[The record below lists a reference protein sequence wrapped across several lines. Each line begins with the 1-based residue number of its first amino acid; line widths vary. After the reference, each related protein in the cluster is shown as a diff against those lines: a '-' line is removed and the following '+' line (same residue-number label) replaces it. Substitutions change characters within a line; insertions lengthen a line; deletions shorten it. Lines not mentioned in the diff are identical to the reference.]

1 MMPPRI
7 GLIIVS
13 VRNPRI
19 CPQVA
24 EFVLQTIWRSLP
36 NSNYGSPTI
45 QNIDLATWKLPL
57 FDEPII
63 PAQVTD
69 ASQYHNEHTRAWSRE
84 IASYDAFIFVSPQ
97 YNWGYPAS
105 LKNAID
111 YLFNEWVG
119 KPAMIVTYGGF
130 GGGKCAVQLKSV
142 LGGIRMLPTPDHVE
156 LKYPDMQFAKEKAFT
171 GGDLGLDADSEDG
184 VWAEEK
190 PKIVVTFG
198 DMQKALIEN
207 QKVEEKI

>member
-1 MMPPRI
+1 MPPRI
-7 GLIIVS
+7 GLIISS

-24 EFVLQTIWRSLP
+24 NFVLQTIRQNLP
-36 NSNYGSPTI
+36 TSNHASPTI
-45 QNIDLATWKLPL
+45 QQIDLATWKLPI

-69 ASQYHNEHTRAWSRE
+69 ASGYHHEHTRAWSRE

-130 GGGKCAVQLKSV
+130 GGGKCAVQLRSV
-142 LGGIRMLPTPDHVE
+142 LEGIKMLPTESHVE
-156 LKYPDMQFAKEKAFT
+156 LKYPDMQFAKEKAFP
-171 GGDLGLDADSEDG
+171 GGGLGLDAESDES
-184 VWAEEK
+184 VWAPEK
-190 PKIVVTFG
+190 PKIVATFG
-198 DMQKALIEN
+198 ELQKALN
-207 QKVEEKI
+207 NKQKVDRNE